1 MLESI
6 GFASMED
13 LVESTVPHSI
23 KLTQPIHLDK
33 PLSESEVRGLP
44 FKYIHA
50 YLHTYIHTYI
60 YIYINSD
67 GYLLI
72 EVHTVHTITLI
83 LLTYIHST
91 LMCYCYCKHRNK
103 FIFLFM

>member
-33 PLSESEVRGLP
+33 PLSESEVREPP
-44 FKYIHA
+44 FK
-50 YLHTYIHTYI
+50 YIHTYI
-60 YIYINSD
+60 YTY

-72 EVHTVHTITLI
+72 EVQYIHHI
-83 LLTYIHST
+83 LSHLYKRNLLNKRGVFLNNDAYIHTYIQ
-91 LMCYCYCKHRNK
+91 R
-103 FIFLFM
+103 